1 MTNFLVRLFVKN
13 HKETASPAVRSA
25 YGALAS
31 TVGIIANILLCLAK
45 LLIGA
50 LSGSVSITADG
61 LNNLSDASSSIVT
74 LLGFHLAQ
82 KPEDEDHPY
91 GHARMEYL
99 SSLAVAAM
107 ILVIGLELGMESF
120 KKIIHPEEVSFS
132 LALVV
137 VLVLSIAVKIWLFL
151 FNRSIGKRINSTS
164 LIATSADSRND
175 VIATGAVLLSAIF
188 SHFTGLMLDGPIG
201 FLVALFILWS
211 GIGIARETADLLL
224 GGKADN
230 ELKETVKQEVFSYD
244 PRILGT
250 HDLMVHDYGPGRKF
264 ASIHVE
270 VDRNEDVM
278 AIHNMIDNVERMM
291 LEKHQIHL
299 TIHYDPLV
307 VDDPR
312 INRMKEQVLSL
323 LKAQDHRLTL
333 HDFRMVEGPEHTNLI
348 FDVVVPFDIDK
359 SCDEIKKALDQA
371 LKQESTRYFT
381 VITFDHD
388 C

>member
-1 MTNFLVRLFVKN
+1 MTKFLIRLFVKN
-13 HKETASPAVRSA
+13 HTDLASTSVRSA
-25 YGALAS
+25 YGALAG

-45 LLIGA
+45 LIIGA
-50 LSGSVSITADG
+50 ISGSVSITADG

-120 KKIIHPEEVSFS
+120 QKILHPEEVTFS

-137 VLVLSIAVKIWLFL
+137 VLVLSMAVKVWLAL
-151 FNRSIGKRINSTS
+151 FNRTLGKKINSTS
-164 LIATSADSRND
+164 LLATSADSRND
-175 VIATGAVLLSAIF
+175 VIATGAVLLSAVV
-188 SHFTGLMLDGPIG
+188 SHLTGLKLDGWIG
-201 FLVALFILWS
+201 LLVAIFILWS

-224 GGKADN
+224 GGKADD
-230 ELKETVKQEVFSYD
+230 ELKETVKREVFSYD
-244 PRILGT
+244 DRILGT

-264 ASIHVE
+264 ASLHVE
-270 VDRNEDVM
+270 VDKNEDVM
-278 AIHNMIDNVERMM
+278 AVHDMIDNVERMM
-291 LEKHQIHL
+291 LEKHRIHL

-312 INRMKEQVLSL
+312 INHMKEQVLAL
-323 LKAQDHRLTL
+323 LKAQDDRLTL

-348 FDVVVPFDIDK
+348 FDVVVPFDCAR
-359 SCDEIKKALDQA
+359 SCEEIKAALDLA
-371 LKQESTRYFT
+371 LSVEATRYFT

>member
-13 HKETASPAVRSA
+13 HNETASPSVRSA
-25 YGALAS
+25 YGALAG

-82 KPEDEDHPY
+82 KPEDEEHPY

-107 ILVIGLELGMESF
+107 ILVIGLELGMEAI
-120 KKIIHPEEVSFS
+120 KKIFHPEEITFS

-137 VLVLSIAVKIWLFL
+137 VLVLSMAAKLWLSL
-151 FNRSIGKRINSTS
+151 FNRSVGKKINSTS
-164 LIATSADSRND
+164 LMATSADSRND
-175 VIATGAVLLSAIF
+175 VIATGAVLLSAII
-188 SHFTGLMLDGPIG
+188 SHYTGLMLDGWIG
-201 FLVALFILWS
+201 LLVALFILWS

-224 GGKADN
+224 GGKADAS
-230 ELKETVKQEVFSYD
+230 LKETVKQEVFSYD
-244 PRILGT
+244 DRILGT

-291 LEKHQIHL
+291 LEKHQLHL

-312 INRMKEQVLSL
+312 INHMKERILSL
-323 LKAQDHRLTL
+323 LKAQDDRLTL

-348 FDVVVPFDIDK
+348 FDVVVPFDMEK
-359 SCDEIKKALDQA
+359 SCEEIKETLDQA
-371 LKQESTRYFT
+371 LRKENTQYYT

>member
-1 MTNFLVRLFVKN
+1 MTNLLVRLFVKD
-13 HKETASPAVRSA
+13 HTATASTQVRSA
-25 YGALAS
+25 YGSLAGA
-31 TVGIIANILLCLAK
+31 VGIAANILLCLAK

-50 LSGSVSITADG
+50 ASGSVSITADG

-74 LLGFHLAQ
+74 LLGFHLAK
-82 KPEDEDHPY
+82 KPEDAEHPY

-99 SSLAVAAM
+99 ASLAVAAM
-107 ILVIGLELGMESF
+107 ILVIGAELGLEST
-120 KKIIHPEEVSFS
+120 KKIIHPQDVSFS

-137 VLVLSIAVKIWLFL
+137 VLLLSMGVKIWLAV
-151 FNRSIGKRINSTS
+151 FNRTIGRRIDSTS
-164 LIATSADSRND
+164 LMATAADSRND
-175 VIATGAVLLSAIF
+175 VIATGAVLLSAIV
-188 SHFTGLMLDGPIG
+188 SHYTGLRLDGWIG
-201 FLVALFILWS
+201 LLVALFILWS
-211 GIGIARETADLLL
+211 GIGIARETVDLLL
-224 GGKADN
+224 GGTAD
-230 ELKETVKQEVFSYD
+230 EALKETVRHEVFHYD

-278 AIHNMIDNVERMM
+278 AVHNMIDNVERMM
-291 LEKHQIHL
+291 LEKHQVHL

-312 INRMKEQVLSL
+312 INQLKDKVLSIL
-323 LKAQDHRLTL
+323 ADLDPRLSL

-348 FDVVVPFDIDK
+348 FDVVMPFDRKID
-359 SCDEIKKALDQA
+359 CEAIKTALDQA
-371 LKQESTRYFT
+371 LSREETQYFT
-381 VITFDHD
+381 VITFEHD

>member
-1 MTNFLVRLFVKN
+1 MTKLLVRLFVKN
-13 HKETASPAVRSA
+13 HNETASAAVRSA
-25 YGALAS
+25 YGALAG
-31 TVGIIANILLCLAK
+31 TVGIIANILLCLSK
-45 LLIGA
+45 LVIGVISA
-50 LSGSVSITADG
+50 SVAITADA

-82 KPEDEDHPY
+82 KPEDEEHPY

-99 SSLAVAAM
+99 SSLAVAAL

-120 KKIIHPEEVSFS
+120 KKIIHPEAVFFS
-132 LALVV
+132 PALVI
-137 VLVLSIAVKIWLFL
+137 VLVLSMGVKIWLAL
-151 FNRSIGKRINSTS
+151 FNRSVGKMINSTA
-164 LIATSADSRND
+164 LMATSADSRND
-175 VIATGAVLLSAIF
+175 VIATGAVLLSSIV
-188 SHFTGLMLDGPIG
+188 SHYTGLMLDGWIG

-211 GIGIARETADLLL
+211 GIGIAKETADLLL
-224 GGKADN
+224 GGKADAN
-230 ELKETVKQEVFSYD
+230 LKKTVEREVFTFD
-244 PRILGT
+244 ERILGT

-291 LEKHQIHL
+291 LDRHQVHL

-312 INRMKEQVLSL
+312 INHMKERVLAL
-323 LKAQDHRLTL
+323 LRSQDDRLTL

-348 FDVVVPFDIDK
+348 FDVVVPFDSK
-359 SCDEIKKALDQA
+359 KTCEEIKASLDQA
-371 LKQESTRYFT
+371 LSRENTRYFT

>member
-1 MTNFLVRLFVKN
+1 MTNLLVRLFVKN
-13 HKETASPAVRSA
+13 HNETASTAVRSA
-25 YGALAS
+25 YGTLAS
-31 TVGIIANILLCLAK
+31 TVGIIANVLLCLAK
-45 LLIGA
+45 LLIGGI
-50 LSGSVSITADG
+50 SGSVSITADG

-107 ILVIGLELGMESF
+107 ILVIGLELGLESV
-120 KKIIHPEEVSFS
+120 KKILHPEEVTFS
-132 LALVV
+132 LALVA
-137 VLVLSIAVKIWLFL
+137 VLVLSMGVKVWLAF
-151 FNRSIGKRINSTS
+151 FNHSVGKKINSTS
-164 LIATSADSRND
+164 LMATSADSRND
-175 VIATGAVLLSAIF
+175 VIATGAVLLSAIV
-188 SHFTGLMLDGPIG
+188 SHCTGWMLDGPIG
-201 FLVALFILWS
+201 LLVALFILWS

-224 GGKADN
+224 GGKADDS
-230 ELKETVKQEVFSYD
+230 LKETVKQEVFSYD
-244 PRILGT
+244 ERILGT

-291 LEKHQIHL
+291 LDKHKIHL

-312 INRMKEQVLSL
+312 INHMKETILTL
-323 LKAQDHRLTL
+323 LKAQDERLTL

-348 FDVVVPFDIDK
+348 FDVVMPFDCNK
-359 SCDEIKKALDQA
+359 TCEEIKSSLDQA
-371 LKQESTRYFT
+371 LEREDTRYFT